1 MPGPNCAGIIHLDPA
16 KRFAD
21 LCNTAM
27 VDLGAVSVKPMATES
42 AFAPTQKAP
51 GAYEIQGKEIVALVQ
66 EYETA
71 PANVAPWETHNY
83 HLDVQYLVSGEEKI
97 GYGRRENVVPT
108 QAYNQKDD
116 YDLIKAVPGDYYSIK
131 DDGFMILFPEDAHQ
145 PRVAAGDKG
154 MKVKKICIKVLV

>member
-1 MPGPNCAGIIHLDPA
+1 MISGQLKHAQRYYSVHPRLQKAFEWLMTE
-16 KRFAD
+16 D
-21 LCNTAM
+21 LA
-27 VDLGAVSVKPMATES
+27 S
-42 AFAPTQKAP
+42 KAP

-145 PRVAAGDKG
+145 PHVAAGDKG